1 MDIGNIRRA
10 ALLGL
15 AAAMGILI
23 AVAICSATTV
33 QVTLTGVNGV
43 KVNLTGVNGVGN
55 ETVDVDPYY
64 GTINGNPATLVCD
77 DFDHETYIGESWTA
91 TVSTLSDLSS
101 VRFQQ
106 GTPTETLGHGSI
118 RAIEHYSAGAARLR
132 ARITELRHPAH
143 FF

>member
-43 KVNLTGVNGVGN
+43 AKDG
-55 ETVDVDPYY
+55 VDVDPYY

-106 GTPTETLGHGSI
+106 GTPTETLQAYEEAGFLYNALLANPSQYSSLLPTHSAI
-118 RAIEHYSAGAARLR
+118 R
-132 ARITELRHPAH
+132 P
-143 FF
+143 